1 MIKWIASAAAVVA
14 GAAFAAGA
22 YVGWK
27 TTLKAMD
34 SVAKRTKDPGDGRE

>member
-1 MIKWIASAAAVVA
+1 MIKWIAGAAAVGV
-14 GAAFAAGA
+14 GFAFAAGA

-34 SVAKRTKDPGDGRE
+34 SVAKRAKDEAADG